1 MSSMPVLGINHG
13 PAWPCMA
20 LHGLA
25 KGIDSPAAST
35 ADTANT
41 PLLPIFTIY
50 RPVGNIV
57 QVAIRSGMAGGGGDL
72 ETAAVDSNVFRYL
85 ISIPACN
92 RITIK
97 VFFYSQQYLYTS
109 IRYTIHN
116 TDERSCCSDIQTR
129 ADANVVNG
137 L

>member
-1 MSSMPVLGINHG
+1 MEWRGG
-13 PAWPCMA
+13 
-20 LHGLA
+20 G
-25 KGIDSPAAST
+25 
-35 ADTANT
+35 
-41 PLLPIFTIY
+41 
-50 RPVGNIV
+50 
-57 QVAIRSGMAGGGGDL
+57 GGGGDL